1 MRTASLCH
9 WPVLCTLLLLLPPR
23 TTTAQA
29 PPPTAMAGQPAP
41 SGAAPG
47 VASPPPAAVPAPAA
61 TTTAVVPASAP
72 TPAPT
77 PAPSPAP
84 PPVPAPSEDRA
95 RIELGGFVAA
105 QVTFD
110 SNDAV
115 RQNHLISVDGQGK
128 TGRFGWAFDATRL
141 NLVGQVGV
149 GGFRLQGRVE
159 VDMESAIYFRI
170 RHAYAS
176 ASRGGTRLVL
186 GQTDTLVGN
195 LVGPNNFNNDWMFA
209 QGNAYDRLPQLQVA
223 HDTGHFLAAFA
234 VLPNLHGAAD
244 VIPHAQARLM
254 LHSARGLVGLA
265 GHFGYSNRVK
275 HPADATR
282 EVDGVLSYLA
292 SLDAG
297 LNLGALSL
305 SLQLWFG
312 AGAAHGTSGHAIGNP
327 LFVVSVAG
335 DPTPVPSLGGFADVM
350 YKLGARFALGAAGGA
365 SVLTNSSPGGIPVPI
380 ANNATAVI
388 YTSFALRQNWVFA
401 LEAQGARTERAL
413 EAALPTVYT
422 AVYDGRLLFGQKYAF

>member
-1 MRTASLCH
+1 MRTASHGH
-9 WPVLCTLLLLLPPR
+9 WPVLCTLLLVLPPS

-29 PPPTAMAGQPAP
+29 PPPTATAGQPAP
-41 SGAAPG
+41 SDAAPSA
-47 VASPPPAAVPAPAA
+47 ASPAAAAGTAPAA
-61 TTTAVVPASAP
+61 TTTAVVPAPVP
-72 TPAPT
+72 TPVPT
-77 PAPSPAP
+77 PVQAPN
-84 PPVPAPSEDRA
+84 EDRA

-159 VDMESAIYFRI
+159 VDMQSAIYFRI

-195 LVGPNNFNNDWMFA
+195 LVGPNNFNNDWMFT

-223 HDTGHFLAAFA
+223 HDTGHFLAAVA

-275 HPADATR
+275 NPADPTR

-327 LFVVSVAG
+327 LFVVSVTG
-335 DPTPVPSLGGFADVM
+335 DPTPVPSLGGFADVIC
-350 YKLGARFALGAAGGA
+350 KLGSRFALGVAGGA

-380 ANNATAVI
+380 ANNATTVI
-388 YTSFALRQNWVFA
+388 YASFALRQNWVFA
-401 LEAQGARTERAL
+401 LEAQGARTERTL
-413 EAALPTVYT
+413 EAAQPTVYT

>member
-1 MRTASLCH
+1 MRTVSLCH
-9 WPVLCTLLLLLPPR
+9 WLVLCSVLLLLPPR
-23 TTTAQA
+23 TTTAQPA
-29 PPPTAMAGQPAP
+29 SPTTAADLPAP
-41 SGAAPG
+41 SGAAPSA
-47 VASPPPAAVPAPAA
+47 ASPATGAVTAAEATTSAVVPAPA
-61 TTTAVVPASAP
+61 
-72 TPAPT
+72 PAP
-77 PAPSPAP
+77 APN
-84 PPVPAPSEDRA
+84 EDRA
-95 RIELGGFVAA
+95 RIELAGFVAA

-149 GGFRLQGRVE
+149 SGFRLQGRVE
-159 VDMESAIYFRI
+159 VDMQSAIYFRI

-195 LVGPNNFNNDWMFA
+195 LVGPSNFNNDWMFT

-223 HDTGHFLAAFA
+223 HDTGHFLAAVA

-254 LHSARGLVGLA
+254 LHSARGLVGLS

-275 HPADATR
+275 NPADPTR

-327 LFVVSVAG
+327 LFVVSGTG
-335 DPTPVPSLGGFADVM
+335 DPTPVPSLGGFADVIC
-350 YKLGARFALGAAGGA
+350 KLGSRFALGAAGGA
-365 SVLTNSSPGGIPVPI
+365 SVLTSSSPGGIPVPI
-380 ANNATAVI
+380 ANNATTVI
-388 YTSFALRQNWVFA
+388 YTSFALRQSWVFA